1 MKFVEPFSAISAEQQ
16 KTLNRFRN
24 VFGLAYRRYA
34 DVAKAEVQ
42 AREAQIEAA
51 LEKVRSSS
59 LAMHNSDE
67 LNEVV
72 TVLLQKLKELGIL
85 IEMRTSNIIVFED
98 GEKDFTQWVASPMYD
113 SSFSVRTPYF
123 DNLILNDIWDVRQN
137 GIEFYS
143 KSYPFEIK
151 NEVFRFLFEHSDFKN
166 ILPEEEKK
174 IILDSKHYE
183 LAGAFQK
190 HSAIGIAGYNGKLVT
205 LEEEYIMKRFSK
217 VFEQA
222 YIRFL
227 DLQKAEAQ
235 ARGVQIEASLERVRA
250 RTMAMQHSLELL
262 EVIRVVSQ
270 QLQQLDF
277 RFDHVSFGVNNQA
290 QDYHFWTSMAHTL
303 EPQELNVPYINNPV
317 FENIRKAQKEQLTF
331 FTDILTP
338 EENDQWTLHMLKF
351 IGEDFLP
358 EYVKSYIF
366 NKSIARSVV
375 ISPNILLIIAKYK
388 PIPYSEEQNDILK
401 RFGQVFDQSYTRF
414 LDLQKAEAQARE
426 AQIEASLEKVR
437 SRSLAMR
444 KSDELKE
451 SGELLWNELSK
462 LGIESLSSGYVIMD
476 KEEKTGWI
484 YAPNPAT
491 GKIADPLGVLH
502 TETKEMQ
509 EVLSCWKKQVASSV
523 VEMDEQETITHQT
536 FIAEKSFL
544 KDGTIAH
551 WITAEQLIALSPKK
565 LFLHNFNF
573 KQGYLMIVGGN
584 SLDDKEIELMLRFT
598 KVFQQTYT
606 RFLDLQKTEEQAR
619 EAQIEAALERVRSR
633 TMAMQQSEELGD
645 VATILFKEINHLAEN
660 LWVCGFVLCEQNRSE
675 DEWWLSSETGFIPAF
690 YIPNIGDAT
699 HENIYRGWKNGE
711 TYHTEQLEGE
721 ALKEH
726 YEWLWK
732 IPASR
737 NIFENMITAGYP
749 LPVWQKLHCAYFSR
763 GYLVFITQVPCLQE
777 QIFKRFAQ
785 VFDLT
790 YTRFLDLQKAEAQTK
805 EVIKRASV
813 DRVRAEIASMRTT
826 GDLERIQPLIWN
838 ELKTLGV
845 PFVRCGVFIMDEEQ
859 QKVHTFLS
867 TPEGRAIAA
876 FRQPYNAPSIS
887 AMVDS
892 WYKKEIYQQHWN
904 EAQFIEFTTNL
915 VQQGA
920 VSSGESYL
928 TEIRPT
934 DLYLHFLPFLQGMLY
949 AGNDA
954 PLKEDELQSVQNLA
968 EAFSTAYAR
977 YEDFNKLEAAKQQV
991 DKTLTDLKQTQ
1002 AQLVQSEKMASLGEL
1017 TAGIAHEIQNPLNF
1031 VNNFSDVNR
1040 ELLQELKDEVDKGNV
1055 DEIKAIA
1062 NDVIDNEEKI
1072 SFHGKRADAIVKGML
1087 QHSRTSTGIKEP
1099 TDINALA
1106 DEYLRLSYHG
1116 LRAKEKDFNSEMK
1129 TDFDENIGKINII
1142 PQDIGRVLLNLYNN
1156 AFYAVTEKKKSTEAK
1171 YEPAVSVSTKKTD
1184 NKVTISVKDNGNGIP
1199 QNVVD
1204 KIFQPFFTTKPTG
1217 QGTGLGLSLSY
1228 DIVKAHGGEIKVETK
1243 EVEFTEFI
1251 INLPL

>member
-1 MKFVEPFSAISAEQQ
+1 
-16 KTLNRFRN
+16 
-24 VFGLAYRRYA
+24 
-34 DVAKAEVQ
+34 
-42 AREAQIEAA
+42 
-51 LEKVRSSS
+51 
-59 LAMHNSDE
+59 
-67 LNEVV
+67 
-72 TVLLQKLKELGIL
+72 
-85 IEMRTSNIIVFED
+85 
-98 GEKDFTQWVASPMYD
+98 
-113 SSFSVRTPYF
+113 
-123 DNLILNDIWDVRQN
+123 
-137 GIEFYS
+137 
-143 KSYPFEIK
+143 
-151 NEVFRFLFEHSDFKN
+151 
-166 ILPEEEKK
+166 
-174 IILDSKHYE
+174 
-183 LAGAFQK
+183 
-190 HSAIGIAGYNGKLVT
+190 
-205 LEEEYIMKRFSK
+205 
-217 VFEQA
+217 
-222 YIRFL
+222 
-227 DLQKAEAQ
+227 
-235 ARGVQIEASLERVRA
+235 
-250 RTMAMQHSLELL
+250 
-262 EVIRVVSQ
+262 
-270 QLQQLDF
+270 
-277 RFDHVSFGVNNQA
+277 
-290 QDYHFWTSMAHTL
+290 
-303 EPQELNVPYINNPV
+303 
-317 FENIRKAQKEQLTF
+317 
-331 FTDILTP
+331 
-338 EENDQWTLHMLKF
+338 
-351 IGEDFLP
+351 
-358 EYVKSYIF
+358 
-366 NKSIARSVV
+366 
-375 ISPNILLIIAKYK
+375 
-388 PIPYSEEQNDILK
+388 
-401 RFGQVFDQSYTRF
+401 
-414 LDLQKAEAQARE
+414 
-426 AQIEASLEKVR
+426 
-437 SRSLAMR
+437 
-444 KSDELKE
+444 
-451 SGELLWNELSK
+451 
-462 LGIESLSSGYVIMD
+462 
-476 KEEKTGWI
+476 
-484 YAPNPAT
+484 
-491 GKIADPLGVLH
+491 
-502 TETKEMQ
+502 
-509 EVLSCWKKQVASSV
+509 
-523 VEMDEQETITHQT
+523 
-536 FIAEKSFL
+536 
-544 KDGTIAH
+544 
-551 WITAEQLIALSPKK
+551 
-565 LFLHNFNF
+565 
-573 KQGYLMIVGGN
+573 
-584 SLDDKEIELMLRFT
+584 
-598 KVFQQTYT
+598 
-606 RFLDLQKTEEQAR
+606 
-619 EAQIEAALERVRSR
+619 
-633 TMAMQQSEELGD
+633 
-645 VATILFKEINHLAEN
+645 
-660 LWVCGFVLCEQNRSE
+660 
-675 DEWWLSSETGFIPAF
+675 
-690 YIPNIGDAT
+690 
-699 HENIYRGWKNGE
+699 
-711 TYHTEQLEGE
+711 
-721 ALKEH
+721 
-726 YEWLWK
+726 
-732 IPASR
+732 
-737 NIFENMITAGYP
+737 
-749 LPVWQKLHCAYFSR
+749 
-763 GYLVFITQVPCLQE
+763 
-777 QIFKRFAQ
+777 
-785 VFDLT
+785 
-790 YTRFLDLQKAEAQTK
+790 
-805 EVIKRASV
+805 
-813 DRVRAEIASMRTT
+813 
-826 GDLERIQPLIWN
+826 
-838 ELKTLGV
+838 
-845 PFVRCGVFIMDEEQ
+845 MDEEQ